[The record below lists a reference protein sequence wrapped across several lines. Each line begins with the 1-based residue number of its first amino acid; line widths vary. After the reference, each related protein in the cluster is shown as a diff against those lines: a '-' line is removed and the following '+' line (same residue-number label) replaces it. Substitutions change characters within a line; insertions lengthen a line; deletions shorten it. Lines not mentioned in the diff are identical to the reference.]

1 MTSGAGGRW
10 RGPRPA
16 VFAFALAGAGALWL
30 GFGHLLPVM
39 LQISHG
45 APLIALT
52 PRAAMALPV
61 GIAMLTFA
69 AMEMFPP
76 PDPGSRERRS
86 SKQRAVPAR
95 RDWPVILFGFAGFC
109 MILTLFAPLITET
122 VVRATLQARGY
133 IQCPDLPNVRRQ
145 PLRWARPASGQTSLP
160 CPRG

>member
-1 MTSGAGGRW
+1 MTREAAQRW
-10 RGPRPA
+10 RGLRPA
-16 VFAFALAGAGALWL
+16 VLAFALAGAGALWL
-30 GFGHLLPVM
+30 GLGHLLPVM
-39 LQISHG
+39 LQISRG

-52 PRAAMALPV
+52 PRAAMALPI

-76 PDPGSRERRS
+76 PDLARKRRS
-86 SKQRAVPAR
+86 SKQRAGPAR

-122 VVRATLQARGY
+122 LVRATLQGRGY

-145 PLRWARPASGQTSLP
+145 PLRWARPAPGQTSLP